1 MVEER
6 ASGEAG
12 EPLPAIAIPRS
23 KDQGEQPADDA
34 LVKRTKQDVERELSR
49 KTSEVRIFADKLEPA
64 MEQTSRYVVRRGL
77 LILLAVQ
84 PFYKALQR
92 ISKYQ
97 DGKPIRFKG
106 PLLIIALLAL
116 YEPRIRLTYCKPQ
129 LVLDSGKL
137 TLSLSARS
145 WVRVLAFV
153 VPKFLRSR
161 LEAKVAKVTQEPVFH
176 ADLTPEMSAPVI
188 LILLILI
195 SILGS
200 LVILLNIPR
209 YVAWTLVRGLTITF
223 RSALRTLPSL
233 FAILVVIFIT
243 SDTWKMFGRES
254 SWQFATMIIFITVTS
269 IAAVIVTLRGSKGD
283 WRSIC
288 GYSAEKSTLL
298 KDWATDKTPAGT
310 LVSTDGVKPLL
321 PPFPSKDSQGW
332 NKLLKAHEKN
342 ISILYFATIIS
353 HVIAVAFWISLT
365 FVLIGV
371 ITVNAGMTNEL
382 SNSHADILHQF
393 NVAGQQFIV
402 TRQLVLTSVIIGGIA
417 TLTFVS
423 GTLQDADHR
432 QEFADYA
439 LTDFRRGIGALA
451 YYYGAVIALL
461 RAEFGHLF
469 TPEGISN
476 LQERIS
482 AVVSA
487 MARAAF

>member
-12 EPLPAIAIPRS
+12 EPLPGMVAIPPIEGYRESNPQTMHSSSGRS
-23 KDQGEQPADDA
+23 KTSSASLAGKRAKCAFSRTNLSPQWSKP
-34 LVKRTKQDVERELSR
+34 LVMWS
-49 KTSEVRIFADKLEPA
+49 
-64 MEQTSRYVVRRGL
+64 VVDYSSCL
-77 LILLAVQ
+77 PFQ

-116 YEPRIRLTYCKPQ
+116 YEPRISLTYCKPQ

-161 LEAKVAKVTQEPVFH
+161 LEAKVARVTQEPVFH

-298 KDWATDKTPAGT
+298 ER
-310 LVSTDGVKPLL
+310 L
-321 PPFPSKDSQGW
+321 
-332 NKLLKAHEKN
+332 
-342 ISILYFATIIS
+342 
-353 HVIAVAFWISLT
+353 
-365 FVLIGV
+365 
-371 ITVNAGMTNEL
+371 
-382 SNSHADILHQF
+382 
-393 NVAGQQFIV
+393 
-402 TRQLVLTSVIIGGIA
+402 
-417 TLTFVS
+417 
-423 GTLQDADHR
+423 
-432 QEFADYA
+432 
-439 LTDFRRGIGALA
+439 
-451 YYYGAVIALL
+451 
-461 RAEFGHLF
+461 GH
-469 TPEGISN
+469 
-476 LQERIS
+476 
-482 AVVSA
+482 
-487 MARAAF
+487 